1 MIITINRVIQ
11 KQFDLARKQPNI
23 LVKKGGAVM
32 RISSI
37 QFDET
42 KAMLSVQE
50 TARSL
55 SLSEYTIYKLI
66 HDQELPALQFGRRFK
81 IKAEDIM
88 DHVDKQKVNCMRSG
102 G

>member
-1 MIITINRVIQ
+1 
-11 KQFDLARKQPNI
+11 
-23 LVKKGGAVM
+23 M
-32 RISSI
+32 RIFSI

-50 TARSL
+50 AARFL

-66 HDQELPALQFGRRFK
+66 HNQELPALQFGRRFK

-88 DHVDKQKVNCMRSG
+88 DYVDKQKVDCMKSG

>member
-1 MIITINRVIQ
+1 
-11 KQFDLARKQPNI
+11 
-23 LVKKGGAVM
+23 M
-32 RISSI
+32 RIFSI

-50 TARSL
+50 TARFL

-88 DHVDKQKVNCMRSG
+88 DYVDKQKVNCMKSG

>member
-1 MIITINRVIQ
+1 
-11 KQFDLARKQPNI
+11 
-23 LVKKGGAVM
+23 M
-32 RISSI
+32 RIPSI

-50 TARSL
+50 AARFL

-66 HDQELPALQFGRRFK
+66 HHHELPALQFGRRFK

-88 DHVDKQKVNCMRSG
+88 DYVDRQKVN
-102 G
+102 

>member
-1 MIITINRVIQ
+1 
-11 KQFDLARKQPNI
+11 
-23 LVKKGGAVM
+23 M

-50 TARSL
+50 TTRFL

-66 HDQELPALQFGRRFK
+66 HNQELPALQFGRRFK

-88 DHVDKQKVNCMRSG
+88 DYVDKQKVDCMKSG

>member
-1 MIITINRVIQ
+1 
-11 KQFDLARKQPNI
+11 
-23 LVKKGGAVM
+23 M

-50 TARSL
+50 TARLL

-66 HDQELPALQFGRRFK
+66 HNQDLPALQFGRRFK

-88 DHVDKQKVNCMRSG
+88 DYVDKQKVNRMQSG